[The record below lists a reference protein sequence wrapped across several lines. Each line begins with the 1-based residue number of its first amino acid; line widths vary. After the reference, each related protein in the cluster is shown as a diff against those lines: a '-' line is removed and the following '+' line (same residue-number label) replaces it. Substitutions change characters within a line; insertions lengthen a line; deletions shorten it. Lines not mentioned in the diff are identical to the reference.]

1 MAATI
6 EELPLSL
13 KEFKKYHMYK
23 SKEMGVEDLILRLRL
38 LKKNKLFKRGANS
51 SSLGSKVKFV
61 VKEKNIAKHV

>member
-13 KEFKKYHMYK
+13 KEFKNYHMYK

>member
-13 KEFKKYHMYK
+13 KEFKNYHMYK

-61 VKEKNIAKHV
+61 VKDKNIAKHV